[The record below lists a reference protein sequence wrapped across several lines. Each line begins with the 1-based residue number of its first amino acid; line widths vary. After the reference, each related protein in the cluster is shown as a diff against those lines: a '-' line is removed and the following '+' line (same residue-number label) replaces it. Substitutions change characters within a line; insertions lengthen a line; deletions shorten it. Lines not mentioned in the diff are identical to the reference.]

1 ERAIELTN
9 DYIENNLT
17 IVSIGDDIDKI
28 SQVSNYIAWFSHGQ
42 LRMEGSLKQVIPS
55 FKEHERDRLSL
66 NSKEEIEN
74 FDLDWKKNRTRIPE
88 MTYNFKRVERY
99 NHAKPPKFLVR
110 FWTLAS
116 GTILGLALMM
126 LLIFNN

>member
-1 ERAIELTN
+1 LLLSIARSSKSNIIILNHVIDYLTPQFMERAIELTN

-55 FKEHERDRLSL
+55 FKEHERDRLS
-66 NSKEEIEN
+66 
-74 FDLDWKKNRTRIPE
+74 
-88 MTYNFKRVERY
+88 
-99 NHAKPPKFLVR
+99 
-110 FWTLAS
+110 
-116 GTILGLALMM
+116 
-126 LLIFNN
+126 